1 MLFISSVA
9 LAFLAAAASAGADAS
24 AGAATSA
31 GAAAGGAR
39 DPWWRTTSIYQ
50 IYPRSFQDS
59 DGDGV
64 GDIPGITSRLEYLS
78 GLGVG
83 ALWLSP
89 IFKSPMKDFGY
100 DISDFTDV
108 DPVFGTL
115 DDFREMADRAHDL
128 G

>member
-1 MLFISSVA
+1 MFLIL
-9 LAFLAAAASAGADAS
+9 LAAAAASAGQVS
-24 AGAATSA
+24 
-31 GAAAGGAR
+31 
-39 DPWWRTTSIYQ
+39 WWQTTSIYQ

-64 GDIPGITSRLEYLS
+64 GDIPGITSRLEYLA

-100 DISDFTDV
+100 DISDFMDV
-108 DPVFGTL
+108 DPIFGTL
-115 DDFREMADRAHDL
+115 DDFREMADRAHEL
-128 G
+128 GA

>member
-1 MLFISSVA
+1 MTVILTQLMSTHVSFGVEHIKY
-9 LAFLAAAASAGADAS
+9 DANLN
-24 AGAATSA
+24 G
-31 GAAAGGAR
+31 
-39 DPWWRTTSIYQ
+39 SI
-50 IYPRSFQDS
+50 
-59 DGDGV
+59 
-64 GDIPGITSRLEYLS
+64 GDIPGITSRLEYLA

-108 DPVFGTL
+108 DPIFGTL
-115 DDFREMADRAHDL
+115 DDFKEMADRAHDL